1 MTRIVT
7 LQADLGMAAIS
18 RASTVLRAV
27 STDASTTSLTYS
39 CTCSQ
44 QRSQYILLHEKGL
57 HAVLY
62 VGHVQRLRT
71 LVCTQAWSAPG
82 SMHAMFGKAVPA
94 AVRASAQPYT
104 SRTQECDMAVL
115 ACQHRLPLVSIRC
128 ATPRCDSYVLQ
139 TSSAVKL
146 NDLMTCQ
153 HVISLKMIS
162 SKICYSP
169 PKWPVLKRV
178 GRFELMAL
186 WECFPHTLPRV
197 QPHNTFQ
204 CR

>member
-1 MTRIVT
+1 MWWLMTTIVT

-44 QRSQYILLHEKGL
+44 QRSQDILLHEKGL
-57 HAVLY
+57 QTVLY
-62 VGHVQRLRT
+62 VGHVQCLGT
-71 LVCTQAWSAPG
+71 LVCTQAWSAPAIG
-82 SMHAMFGKAVPA
+82 CSMHAMLSKAVPA

-104 SRTQECDMAVL
+104 SRTHDCDMAVL

-146 NDLMTCQ
+146 NDLMTC
-153 HVISLKMIS
+153 
-162 SKICYSP
+162 
-169 PKWPVLKRV
+169 
-178 GRFELMAL
+178 
-186 WECFPHTLPRV
+186 
-197 QPHNTFQ
+197 
-204 CR
+204 